1 LHEYFL
7 GKKKKENRNSQLR
20 PAMND
25 GFWGTTEKKEIP
37 GTMNGVLGKETKRKE
52 KKILGESLMTNE
64 VC

>member
-1 LHEYFL
+1 
-7 GKKKKENRNSQLR
+7 
-20 PAMND
+20 MND

-37 GTMNGVLGKETKRKE
+37 ETMNGVLGKETKRKE